1 MSEVLNVTF
10 DLLFTQDTIDRL
22 RGISVSL
29 PGLLP
34 VDGLTPTAGDLVDLN
49 VDGEQLP
56 FQVRARRFRWKS
68 GNHMVIQL
76 TMKLPEEV
84 SIPGSV
90 LENGRTAPAHAN

>member
-22 RGISVSL
+22 QGISVSL

-34 VDGLTPTAGDLVDLN
+34 VDGLTPSAGDLDVG
-49 VDGEQLP
+49 GEQLP

-90 LENGRTAPAHAN
+90 LENRRTAPAHAN